1 MKNPKIDGRPDFK
14 ILSNIGVLEAKEQIN
29 SSEVE
34 KVKIQSQTIMKLNE
48 TVKLQIVKTTSSEHD
63 KREEVFSYLW
73 FFMYYQEYNLFAS
86 IVSQHENMYTC
97 ISLPLSLWQ
106 CFYCIHYIYSHCTKY
121 NGNRM
126 EIICKYPFLQVHL
139 LHKAGALAY

>member
-1 MKNPKIDGRPDFK
+1 VKNPKIDGRPDFR

-63 KREEVFSYLW
+63 KREEVFSYL
-73 FFMYYQEYNLFAS
+73 
-86 IVSQHENMYTC
+86 
-97 ISLPLSLWQ
+97 
-106 CFYCIHYIYSHCTKY
+106 
-121 NGNRM
+121 
-126 EIICKYPFLQVHL
+126 
-139 LHKAGALAY
+139 